1 MILDSSLTRILTV
14 PKMSPI
20 PKGVKPALIVIVFV
34 IWALITTFN
43 RSISVP
49 IYFLGSTIWLAA
61 GYVWYKMSH

>member
-1 MILDSSLTRILTV
+1 
-14 PKMSPI
+14 MSPI
-20 PKGVKPALIVIVFV
+20 PKGVKPAIILIVLV
-34 IWALITTFN
+34 IWSLITTLT

>member
-1 MILDSSLTRILTV
+1 MIFDSSLPRILKV

-20 PKGVKPALIVIVFV
+20 PKGVKPAIVMIVLV
-34 IWALITTFN
+34 IWALITTFD

>member
-1 MILDSSLTRILTV
+1 MILDSSLTSILTL

-20 PKGVKPALIVIVFV
+20 PKGVKPALIVIVLV

-61 GYVWYKMSH
+61 GYVWSKMSH

>member
-1 MILDSSLTRILTV
+1 MSL
-14 PKMSPI
+14 I
-20 PKGVKPALIVIVFV
+20 PKVVKPAIILIVLV
-34 IWALITTFN
+34 IWSLITTLT